1 MEVNNM
7 KKFLKKNFA
16 EIFCFSLL
24 FIAGLSVPTAIL
36 IIGIYRED
44 IIWCIVFSILLGL
57 PIIFQF
63 IAWFL
68 DFVESYKKNYKN
80 KKTTEEQI

>member
-1 MEVNNM
+1 M

-24 FIAGLSVPTAIL
+24 FIAGLFIPTAIL

-44 IIWCIVFSILLGL
+44 IIGAIVISILIGL
-57 PIIFQF
+57 PIIFFF
-63 IAWFL
+63 ISWFL
-68 DFVESYKKNYKN
+68 NFVEDYKENYKN

>member
-1 MEVNNM
+1 M

-24 FIAGLSVPTAIL
+24 FIASLFIPTAIL

-44 IIWCIVFSILLGL
+44 IIWSIVISILLGL
-57 PIIFQF
+57 PIIFFF
-63 IAWFL
+63 IDWIL
-68 DFVESYKKNYKN
+68 DFVEDYKKNYKN
-80 KKTTEEQI
+80 KMTTEEQI